1 MQNIF
6 PLSMASPGKEITVSA
21 IHGRDDTKRFLE
33 NLGFIEGAQ
42 VTVISEL
49 GGNVIVNIKDSRIA
63 ISKTMATRVLVN

>member
-1 MQNIF
+1 MQNLL
-6 PLSMASPGKEITVSA
+6 PLSMASPGRESIVSA

-33 NLGFIEGAQ
+33 NLGFVEGAQ

-63 ISKTMATRVLVN
+63 ISKSMATRVLVN